1 MFDLLLSYYWDSIIL
16 AELHTI
22 TVFEIENALG
32 KNVSKFISETIKSVF
47 WLFDLNVLSFLYKFI
62 QIYSKISKYLLFNLI

>member
-1 MFDLLLSYYWDSIIL
+1 MFDLLLIYCWGSIIL
-16 AELHTI
+16 AEFHTI

-47 WLFDLNVLSFLYKFI
+47 WLFDLNVKSFLYKFI
-62 QIYSKISKYLLFNLI
+62 KLYCKFSKYLLFNLI